1 MQKLKENSLLYTLLF
16 TFLFTAVVWYF
27 VLANER
33 EQVLTVAF
41 LDVGQG
47 DAIFIE
53 APNGN
58 QMLIDGGRNR
68 SVLRELSRVMPFYDR
83 SIDVVLATH
92 PDEDH
97 IGGLPDVLKRFD
109 VDLFLEPG
117 VKHDTNAYKETLR
130 LIEANNIKHVL
141 ARRGMQ
147 IDLGGG
153 VSLEILFPDHDVT
166 GLESNAASVITRLVY
181 GETEFLFTGDSP
193 RAIEKYV
200 VLLDGAHLRIDVLKV
215 GHHGSKT
222 SSADVFIAA
231 VLPQFAVI
239 SAGKDNR
246 YGHPHEEVISAL
258 KDVDA
263 IIVSTSKNGTIIF
276 ESDGERLKR
285 K

>member
-1 MQKLKENSLLYTLLF
+1 MEKIRQNSLLYTLLF
-16 TFLFTAVVWYF
+16 TFLFTTGVWYF
-27 VLANER
+27 VLASER

-58 QMLIDGGRNR
+58 QILIDGGRNR

-97 IGGLPDVLKRFD
+97 IGGLSDVLKRFD
-109 VDLFLEPG
+109 VELFLDSG
-117 VKHDTNAYKETLR
+117 VTHDTNAYKEVLR
-130 LIEANNIKHVL
+130 LVETQNIEYVL
-141 ARRGMQ
+141 ARRGMVV
-147 IDLGGG
+147 DLGDGAK
-153 VSLEILFPDHDVT
+153 LEILFPDRDVA
-166 GLESNAASVITRLVY
+166 GLETNSASVVTRLIY
-181 GETEFLFTGDSP
+181 GETEFLLTGDSP
-193 RAIEKYV
+193 RSIEKYIV
-200 VLLDGAHLRIDVLKV
+200 SLDGARLESDVLKV

-246 YGHPHEEVISAL
+246 YGHPHEEVVSAL
-258 KDVDA
+258 IDIDA
-263 IIVSTSKNGTIIF
+263 KIVSTFKSGTIIF
-276 ESDGERLKR
+276 ESDGERLKI

>member
-1 MQKLKENSLLYTLLF
+1 M
-16 TFLFTAVVWYF
+16 
-27 VLANER
+27 
-33 EQVLTVAF
+33 
-41 LDVGQG
+41 
-47 DAIFIE
+47 
-53 APNGN
+53 
-58 QMLIDGGRNR
+58 
-68 SVLRELSRVMPFYDR
+68 
-83 SIDVVLATH
+83 
-92 PDEDH
+92 
-97 IGGLPDVLKRFD
+97 
-109 VDLFLEPG
+109 
-117 VKHDTNAYKETLR
+117 
-130 LIEANNIKHVL
+130 
-141 ARRGMQ
+141 
-147 IDLGGG
+147 
-153 VSLEILFPDHDVT
+153 
-166 GLESNAASVITRLVY
+166 Y

-200 VLLDGAHLRIDVLKV
+200 VLLDGAHLRSDVLKV